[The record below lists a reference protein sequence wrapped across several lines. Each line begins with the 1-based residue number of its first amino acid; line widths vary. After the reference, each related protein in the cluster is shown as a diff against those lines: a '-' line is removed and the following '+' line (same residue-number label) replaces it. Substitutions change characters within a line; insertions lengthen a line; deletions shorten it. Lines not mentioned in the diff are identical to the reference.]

1 MYDHVWKR
9 FNHIILMYAETCN
22 GRLQYEEENKP
33 MSLLLLIMTLAIAFL
48 ITVLLSPIL
57 IPFLRRLKFG
67 QSIRE
72 EGPESHQKKAGTPT
86 MGGIMIILSVIMTSL
101 IVTGKMN
108 DGAIG
113 HEMWLLVF
121 VIFGYGLIGFLDDF
135 IIVAFKR
142 NLGLTSKQKMFG
154 QILIAVIF
162 YLILHYQG
170 FSSHIL
176 IPGTSIQIELGWG
189 YALLVI
195 FMLVGSSNA
204 VNLTDGLD
212 GLLAGTAAIAF
223 GAFAILAWY
232 GFPQNEIVIFSLA
245 AVGALLGFLV
255 FNAHPAKVFMGD
267 TGSLALGGAIAAI
280 AILSKLEIL
289 LVIIGGVFVIE
300 TLSVIIQVISF
311 KTTGKRVFKMSPLH
325 HHYEL
330 LGWSEWRVVTT
341 FWLMGVVFA
350 ALGIYIKVWIG

>member
-1 MYDHVWKR
+1 MHEEEILVDIY
-9 FNHIILMYAETCN
+9 ILMITIII
-22 GRLQYEEENKP
+22 G
-33 MSLLLLIMTLAIAFL
+33 FL
-48 ITVLLSPIL
+48 ITVLLSPIF

-72 EGPESHQKKAGTPT
+72 EGPQSHYKKAGTPT
-86 MGGIMIILSVIMTSL
+86 MGGIMIVISIIITTIIM
-101 IVTGKMN
+101 MN
-108 DGAIG
+108 KFSTEPMGYEI
-113 HEMWLLVF
+113 WVLLF
-121 VIFGYGLIGFLDDF
+121 VIVGYGLIGFLDDF
-135 IIVAFKR
+135 IIIALKR
-142 NLGLTSKQKMFG
+142 NLGLTSRQKMIG
-154 QILIAVIF
+154 QLVIALIF
-162 YLILHYQG
+162 YFILRYFEFPTYIH
-170 FSSHIL
+170 L
-176 IPGTSIQIELGWG
+176 PGTGIQIELGWG

-223 GAFAILAWY
+223 GAFGILAWFIMPES
-232 GFPQNEIVIFSLA
+232 GVAIFSLA
-245 AVGALLGFLV
+245 IVGSLLGFLV
-255 FNAHPAKVFMGD
+255 FNSHPAKVFMGD
-267 TGSLALGGAIAAI
+267 TGSLALGAAI
-280 AILSKLEIL
+280 AGIAILTKLEIL

-341 FWLMGVVFA
+341 FWFIGLIFA
-350 ALGIYIKVWIG
+350 ALGIYIEVWLT